1 MRNVVDIFVD
11 NAFVAV
17 DNNDANC
24 VLRFCN
30 FDTFYFALERNSNLL
45 KSYLNNVF

>member
-1 MRNVVDIFVD
+1 MFSLKHNVADIFVD

-17 DNNDANC
+17 DVNAANC

-30 FDTFYFALERNSNLL
+30 FDTY
-45 KSYLNNVF
+45 